1 MSDKKK
7 FGLVMPKKTDTLKTK
22 ISSIFNDES
31 DDEEHTKKRPKIPQ
45 KKIVQKSS
53 IKTEFDLDPTIYE
66 YDSIYDEMKTKQ
78 AESSKPKEAKQSRYI
93 ETLLKAADKKK
104 KEYERRIDRKIQI
117 EREKEGDEFKDK
129 EAFVTSSYKKKL
141 QEKEEEEERE
151 RRENMLNDM
160 MDVTKQKDLSGF
172 YRHFL
177 NQSIGEEKVPLFGEK
192 EIKKEIE
199 SDKESTPKKVDKSL
213 DDAENLDRDSDG
225 IEIDNEDDDSER
237 DFSSNEKSDSK
248 EKKKKKFKKRM
259 AHYRDRKKINK
270 EKSSDDD
277 DASERLRSPK
287 PDKTRI
293 RKSSVHSNSD
303 TSSSDDAD
311 NEAAKKTLHSDKKKE
326 KDKRNMNKHS
336 SRHDSSSSDDEH
348 SNKSIDLEMQAKEEQ
363 QKKEAKEEKQ
373 KNIYA
378 KRTVGDVFAEAQARY
393 FQRLAMRNS

>member
-53 IKTEFDLDPTIYE
+53 IKTEIDLDPTIYE

-199 SDKESTPKKVDKSL
+199 SDKESTPKKEDKSL

-248 EKKKKKFKKRM
+248 EKKKKTFRKRM
-259 AHYRDRKKINK
+259 AHYRDRKKIDK
-270 EKSSDDD
+270 ERSSDD
-277 DASERLRSPK
+277 DASERLGSPK

-293 RKSSVHSNSD
+293 RKSSIHSNSD